1 MRYLGLDLGSHTL
14 GISIS
19 ETGVIAHN
27 YDVIRHKEEYDHLVN
42 VVRDLVKELNI
53 DVVVLGY
60 PKNMNNTV
68 GVKGELSIEFKN
80 KLEKKINI
88 PVYLQDERLTT
99 VIANNTLIKGDVSRK
114 NRKKVVDS
122 LAATIILQDFLNR
135 KD

>member
-19 ETGVIAHN
+19 ETGVIARN

-42 VVRDLVKELNI
+42 VVRDLVKKENI
-53 DVVVLGY
+53 DVIVLGY

-68 GVKGELSIEFKN
+68 GIKGELSIEFKN
-80 KLEKKINI
+80 KLENKVSV

-99 VIANNTLIKGDVSRK
+99 VIANNTLIQGDVSRK

>member
-42 VVRDLVKELNI
+42 VVRDIVKEEKI
-53 DVVVLGY
+53 DVIVLGY

-99 VIANNTLIKGDVSRK
+99 VIANNTLIQGDVSRK

-122 LAATIILQDFLNR
+122 VAATIILQDYLNGR
-135 KD
+135 D

>member
-42 VVRDLVKELNI
+42 VVRDIVKDEKI
-53 DVVVLGY
+53 DAIVLGY

-80 KLEKKINI
+80 KLENKINI

-99 VIANNTLIKGDVSRK
+99 VIANNTLIQGDVSRK

-122 LAATIILQDFLNR
+122 LAATIILQDYLNG